1 MNTLRDTLYQLSFAQ
16 NKQLYII
23 LDAARVEAMPAQLFE
38 LEDDPEYFSL
48 FFDTPQAELIDVAP
62 YLVKVDM
69 ESRLLAWMLDEGWGK
84 SWGIF
89 ISAAMELEELFEHI
103 RQFLKA
109 KDPEGKE
116 LFFRFYDPRVLRIF
130 LPTCNFQE
138 IIQFFGAVGSYMAE
152 SEDGEMLLEF
162 SKGETGLEINEYQLG
177 LSNYA
182 DNS

>member
-1 MNTLRDTLYQLSFAQ
+1 MNKIKEILYQTSFAQ
-16 NKQLYII
+16 DKQLYII
-23 LDAARVEAMPAQLFE
+23 LDAARVEQMPAQLFE

-69 ESRLLAWMLDEGWGK
+69 DSRLLAWMLDEGWGK

-89 ISAAMELEELFEHI
+89 ISATMELEELFEHL
-103 RQFLKA
+103 RQFLKV
-109 KDPEGKE
+109 KDPEGEE

-138 IIQFFGAVGSYMAE
+138 IMQFFGAVGSYMVE
-152 SEDGEMLLEF
+152 SEDGGKLLEF
-162 SKGETGLEINEYQLG
+162 SKGDGELEVKEY
-177 LSNYA
+177 
-182 DNS
+182 

>member
-1 MNTLRDTLYQLSFAQ
+1 MNIRDILYQSSFAQ
-16 NKQLYII
+16 DKQLYII
-23 LDAARVEAMPAQLFE
+23 LDAACVEQMPVQLFE

-69 ESRLLAWMLDEGWGK
+69 ESRLLAWMIDEGWGK

-89 ISAAMELEELFEHI
+89 ISATMELEELFEHL
-103 RQFLKA
+103 RQFLKV
-109 KDPEGKE
+109 KDPEGEE

-138 IIQFFGAVGSYMAE
+138 IMQFFGTVGSYMAE
-152 SEDGEMLLEF
+152 SEDGQMLLEF
-162 SKGETGLEINEYQLG
+162 SKGDGRLEVNEYIINHVG
-177 LSNYA
+177 F
-182 DNS
+182 